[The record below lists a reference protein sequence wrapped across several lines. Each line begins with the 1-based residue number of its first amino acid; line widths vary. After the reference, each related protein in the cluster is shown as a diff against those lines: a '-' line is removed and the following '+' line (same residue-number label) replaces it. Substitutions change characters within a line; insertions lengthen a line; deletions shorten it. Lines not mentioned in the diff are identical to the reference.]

1 MFDLKLL
8 KILSIKFKIIYKLS
22 GLKYIVWIRVYPQN
36 LQPIS
41 QLICQTVIIYS
52 KNNIK
57 LSQSFT
63 IIIMKFGM
71 LVTYYSYGFKGIMI
85 WCKFFSF

>member
-41 QLICQTVIIYS
+41 QLICQTVIG
-52 KNNIK
+52 
-57 LSQSFT
+57 LQ
-63 IIIMKFGM
+63 
-71 LVTYYSYGFKGIMI
+71 
-85 WCKFFSF
+85 